1 MLALTLA
8 NLKMMSRNYHT
19 TFWALFFPLLLV
31 VVFGLFDVG
40 GGPGASTLVVID
52 QDDTPRSRLLVQKL
66 SEVESLQLGDGA
78 VPPAVARQQVARG
91 ELNYLLII
99 PQGFGDSPTGASLPA
114 LALVY
119 DAGDTQHNQLVE
131 GLVRDLAAQTA
142 AGPAYGGLAASSLVS
157 EGLAVETPSYFDVV
171 LLGLVGLGTM
181 THSIISIAVRITAY
195 RNQSIYKRLLVTP
208 LPVWKYFAAEISSH
222 LVLAMAQASIILGL
236 GVLAFGAHLP
246 GNLLAALVVVALGSL
261 VFLNIGF
268 IISAWTN
275 TPAAASGMGNAVA
288 LPMVFFGGAFFST
301 ASLPWVLPQLV
312 QALPLTPMLEAMR
325 QVAIQG
331 VPLWQTWPQ
340 LAVLGAW
347 VVVTALA
354 AVKVFRFS

>member
-8 NLKMMSRNYHT
+8 NLKMMARNYHT

-40 GGPGASTLVVID
+40 GGPGPSSLVVID
-52 QDDTPRSRLLVQKL
+52 QDNTPRSRLFIQKL
-66 SEVESLQLGDGA
+66 GEVESLELQKQGVDLL
-78 VPPAVARQQVARG
+78 VARQQVGRG
-91 ELNYLLII
+91 ELDYLLVIS
-99 PQGFGDSPTGASLPA
+99 QGFGDSPAGAAAPA
-114 LALVY
+114 LALTY
-119 DAGDTQHNQLVE
+119 DAGETQRSQLVE

-142 AGPAYGGLAASSLVS
+142 AGAGPLAASPLAA
-157 EGLAVETPSYFDVV
+157 EGLAVEAPSYFDIV

-208 LPVWKYFAAEISSH
+208 LPVWKYFVAEISAH
-222 LVLAMAQASIILGL
+222 LVLAVVQASIILGL
-236 GVLAFGAHLP
+236 GILAFGAHLP
-246 GNLLAALVVVALGSL
+246 GNLLATLAVVALGSL

-268 IISAWTN
+268 IISAWSN

-312 QALPLTPMLEAMR
+312 QVLPLTPMLEAAR
-325 QVAIQG
+325 QVAVHG

-340 LAVLGAW
+340 LAVLGGW
-347 VVVTALA
+347 VAATALV